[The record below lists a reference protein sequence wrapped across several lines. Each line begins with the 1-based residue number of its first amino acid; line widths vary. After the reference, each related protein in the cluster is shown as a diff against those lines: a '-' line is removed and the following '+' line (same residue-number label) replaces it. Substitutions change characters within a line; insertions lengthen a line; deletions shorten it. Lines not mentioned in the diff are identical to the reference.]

1 MVGHGGRLNRWRAAR
16 PAIGA
21 SSWLAEEGGTP
32 LKRPTTAAREEKKE
46 GEEGTRARNISN
58 APSSVAKIRFQASIA
73 RARARSSMRD
83 VDGLVKPRLRGRTT
97 ETERNDD
104 DFLAKRPRA
113 PVPRIQISRADNRQ
127 VLSSLHY
134 RSNSYRLRSIAKNL
148 PFLDRFFR

>member
-1 MVGHGGRLNRWRAAR
+1 MESGTSGDRRILVAGGRGRHAAKETDNGR
-16 PAIGA
+16 SG
-21 SSWLAEEGGTP
+21 
-32 LKRPTTAAREEKKE
+32 RRRKKE
-46 GEEGTRARNISN
+46 RKERARGTSQTRRH
-58 APSSVAKIRFQASIA
+58 PWQRYVSKRRS

-134 RSNSYRLRSIAKNL
+134 RSNSVSVAFNREKFTVSG
-148 PFLDRFFR
+148 

>member
-1 MVGHGGRLNRWRAAR
+1 MESGTSGDRRILVAGGRGRHAAKETDNGR
-16 PAIGA
+16 SG
-21 SSWLAEEGGTP
+21 
-32 LKRPTTAAREEKKE
+32 RRRKKE
-46 GEEGTRARNISN
+46 RKERARGTSQTRRH
-58 APSSVAKIRFQASIA
+58 PWQRYVSKRRS

>member
-1 MVGHGGRLNRWRAAR
+1 MESGTSGDRRILVAGGRGRHAAKETDNGRSGGEERRRGRNARA
-16 PAIGA
+16 
-21 SSWLAEEGGTP
+21 EH
-32 LKRPTTAAREEKKE
+32 LKRAVIRGKDTF
-46 GEEGTRARNISN
+46 
-58 APSSVAKIRFQASIA
+58 PSVD
-73 RARARSSMRD
+73 RARARSSSMRD

-134 RSNSYRLRSIAKNL
+134 RSNSVSVAFNREKFTVSG
-148 PFLDRFFR
+148 

>member
-1 MVGHGGRLNRWRAAR
+1 MSKLVGHGGRLNRWRAAR

-32 LKRPTTAAREEKKE
+32 LKRPTTAAPG
-46 GEEGTRARNISN
+46 GEERRRGRNARAEHLKRAVIRGKDTF
-58 APSSVAKIRFQASIA
+58 PSVD
-73 RARARSSMRD
+73 RARARSSSMRD

-113 PVPRIQISRADNRQ
+113 PVPRIQISHPDNRQ

-134 RSNSYRLRSIAKNL
+134 RSNSVSVAFNREKFTVSG
-148 PFLDRFFR
+148 

>member
-1 MVGHGGRLNRWRAAR
+1 MESGTSGDRRILVAGGRGRHATKETDNGRSGRR
-16 PAIGA
+16 
-21 SSWLAEEGGTP
+21 
-32 LKRPTTAAREEKKE
+32 RKKE
-46 GEEGTRARNISN
+46 RKERARGTSQTRRH
-58 APSSVAKIRFQASIA
+58 PWQRYVSKRRS

-113 PVPRIQISRADNRQ
+113 PVPRIQISHPDNRQ

-134 RSNSYRLRSIAKNL
+134 RSNSVSVAFNREKFTVSG
-148 PFLDRFFR
+148 